1 MISRNRYIIE
11 IIVSIFFTLI
21 TIAASESHVSVS
33 LLKKSKKI
41 NSVTLLFTT
50 TFVYLILFIIEG
62 AIGSF
67 LHSIFK
73 HNIRGIS
80 FIYFVVMSFVCLF
93 VSININKFRSVNRI
107 IYESKIIKLFNNTKN
122 DLSISFS
129 NDEYSISS
137 NSNSNIN
144 SNESNSINQ
153 SKNGINEL
161 DEDNIKMI
169 VENFNEKTDDINKES
184 NNKIIENK
192 LKNEKEIVQ
201 ILDKND
207 CLKEENLINKRNLNK
222 DGDIRKKS
230 KNRHFSENNQL
241 QQNFSENYKVHI
253 TDEFHHEIKDL
264 NQYMFENKFDKESDE
279 IQYELIYV
287 LIYLIIRNEVLYF
300 NFVSIM
306 FLSIIM
312 NNTIF
317 LCTSSLTTLIF
328 YLISFTSEG
337 KLESV
342 CFKKIKFLI
351 NGFTMI
357 LFASYTYYKHL
368 EFE

>member
-1 MISRNRYIIE
+1 MLSRNRYIIE

-21 TIAASESHVSVS
+21 TIAASESHVSIS
-33 LLKKSKKI
+33 LLKKTKKI
-41 NSVTLLFTT
+41 NSVTLLLTT
-50 TFVYLILFIIEG
+50 SFVYLILFIIEG
-62 AIGSF
+62 SLGSF

-73 HNIRGIS
+73 HNIRGVS
-80 FIYFVVMSFVCLF
+80 FLYFVVMSFTCLF

-107 IYESKIIKLFNNTKN
+107 IYESKIIKLYNNTKN
-122 DLSISFS
+122 DINISFS

-137 NSNSNIN
+137 NSNSNSHSIIMDN
-144 SNESNSINQ
+144 NEKSDKNES
-153 SKNGINEL
+153 L
-161 DEDNIKMI
+161 DENNIKKI
-169 VENFNEKTDDINKES
+169 VDNFNAKNTLKDIISSS
-184 NNKIIENK
+184 NNNENHVTIDNNNVVSKIDKKDKDNDTNKSIE
-192 LKNEKEIVQ
+192 EK
-201 ILDKND
+201 
-207 CLKEENLINKRNLNK
+207 LINKDKTNY
-222 DGDIRKKS
+222 
-230 KNRHFSENNQL
+230 ENDN
-241 QQNFSENYKVHI
+241 NINNVYNIHI
-253 TDEFHHEIKDL
+253 TDEFHHEIKEL

-287 LIYLIIRNEVLYF
+287 LIYLILRNEILYF
-300 NFVSIM
+300 NFFSIM

-317 LCTSSLTTLIF
+317 LTTSSFTTLIF

>member
-1 MISRNRYIIE
+1 MLSRNRYIIE

-21 TIAASESHVSVS
+21 TIAASESHVSIS
-33 LLKKSKKI
+33 LLKKTKKI

-50 TFVYLILFIIEG
+50 SFVYLILFIIEG
-62 AIGSF
+62 SLGSF

-73 HNIRGIS
+73 HNIRGVS
-80 FIYFVVMSFVCLF
+80 FLYFVVMSFICLF

-107 IYESKIIKLFNNTKN
+107 IYESKIIKLYNNTKN
-122 DLSISFS
+122 DINISFS

-137 NSNSNIN
+137 NSNSNSNSIILNDNDKSNKNESLDENNFMKIVDNFNAKNTVKDSIN
-144 SNESNSINQ
+144 SNNNDNHITKDNNDISKNEVKTKDNDTNNFDDVKLIDKDKTNYEKESIN
-153 SKNGINEL
+153 NL
-161 DEDNIKMI
+161 YNI
-169 VENFNEKTDDINKES
+169 
-184 NNKIIENK
+184 
-192 LKNEKEIVQ
+192 
-201 ILDKND
+201 
-207 CLKEENLINKRNLNK
+207 
-222 DGDIRKKS
+222 
-230 KNRHFSENNQL
+230 
-241 QQNFSENYKVHI
+241 HI
-253 TDEFHHEIKDL
+253 TDEFHHEIKEL

-279 IQYELIYV
+279 VQYELIYV
-287 LIYLIIRNEVLYF
+287 LIYLILRNEILYF
-300 NFVSIM
+300 NFFSIM

-317 LCTSSLTTLIF
+317 LTTSSLTTLIF